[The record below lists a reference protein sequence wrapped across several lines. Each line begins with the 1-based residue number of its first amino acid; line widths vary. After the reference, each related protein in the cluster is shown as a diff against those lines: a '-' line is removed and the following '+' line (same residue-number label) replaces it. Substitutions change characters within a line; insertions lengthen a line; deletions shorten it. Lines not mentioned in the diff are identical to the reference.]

1 MNLPNSDRA
10 VIDPAKVR
18 DYLLSETHPVGRFK
32 AAFFVTLGYSMDRW
46 ELLRDD
52 LLTLAR
58 AGPATPGK
66 PSAFG
71 RTFEV
76 DGILIGPAGRS
87 ADVRTVWIIR
97 ATEDAPRFVTA
108 FPR

>member
-1 MNLPNSDRA
+1 MSLPNSGSA
-10 VIDPAKVR
+10 VVDAAKVR

-32 AAFFVTLGYSMDRW
+32 AAFLATLGYSANHW

-52 LLTLAR
+52 LLALGR
-58 AGPATPGK
+58 AGPAAPGK

-71 RTFEV
+71 QMFEV
-76 DGILIGPAGRS
+76 DGILIGPSGRS
-87 ADVRTVWIIR
+87 ADVKTVWIVR
-97 ATEDAPRFVTA
+97 ANEDSPRFVTA

>member
-1 MNLPNSDRA
+1 MSLPNSDRA

-32 AAFFVTLGYSMDRW
+32 AAFFFALGYSTDRW

-52 LLTLAR
+52 LLSLAR
-58 AGPATPGK
+58 DRPSSLGK

-71 RTFEV
+71 QTYQV
-76 DGILIGPAGRS
+76 DGILTGPSGRS
-87 ADVRTVWIIR
+87 AGMRTVWVVR
-97 ATEDAPRFVTA
+97 ATEDSPRFVTA